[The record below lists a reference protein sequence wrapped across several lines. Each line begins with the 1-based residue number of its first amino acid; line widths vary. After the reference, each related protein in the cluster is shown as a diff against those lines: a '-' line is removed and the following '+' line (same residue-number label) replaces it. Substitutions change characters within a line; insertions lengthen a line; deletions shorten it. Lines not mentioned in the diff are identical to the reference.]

1 MDRFRG
7 GRGKWIA
14 HSSFQQE
21 KKRQRVTIS
30 EAPENPHHC
39 VAQCL
44 ERFYQQD
51 DVLQCKTSNDAL
63 IGHCWCP
70 RYAAKTITRTSFVSH
85 SAVLRFPD
93 RVCALETVE
102 ILNDVWMS
110 WIRTARYPI
119 RAILLTLHEDK
130 RDVKELGFYNLKNP
144 GSKGCKTRG
153 TQIQK
158 SQN

>member
-1 MDRFRG
+1 MAAYIQSRTGLETMDRFRG

-14 HSSFQQE
+14 HSSFQRE
-21 KKRQRVTIS
+21 KKRQRATIS

-51 DVLQCKTSNDAL
+51 GVLQCKTSNDAL

-93 RVCALETVE
+93 RVVSYCVA
-102 ILNDVWMS
+102 
-110 WIRTARYPI
+110 
-119 RAILLTLHEDK
+119 
-130 RDVKELGFYNLKNP
+130 
-144 GSKGCKTRG
+144 
-153 TQIQK
+153 TQ
-158 SQN
+158 